1 MARHGLTAFGLLIAA
16 GVLATAIVRPWPS
29 SEASLPA
36 WPTPAPVTPVGPPT
50 PTPAAHPAYPTDPA
64 TGALLV
70 VEITRTPVPRPPTAT
85 PRPYVP
91 PTETPDPSLH
101 GGTRVGR

>member
-16 GVLATAIVRPWPS
+16 SVAVIASALAWPS

-36 WPTPAPVTPVGPPT
+36 WPTPARTTPAPVGT
-50 PTPAAHPAYPTDPA
+50 ATAAHPAYPTDPA

-70 VEITRTPVPRPPTAT
+70 VEITRTPVPRDPTPT
-85 PRPYVP
+85 PRPWHT
-91 PTETPDPSLH
+91 PTPTPELTAW
-101 GGTRVGR
+101 GAVRVGR